1 VRRLAVLI
9 GLTASAHADP
19 RDVFGLPAKAPQTV
33 DCRDG
38 KDFGCAAATDPLA
51 DGTTFGLT
59 TWLDARYLLSL
70 PVGDATHDQVAHY
83 ALGVGRDEVGLVIGG
98 ATGLENRWT
107 IEGAPTES
115 VRTGA
120 AETRVPL
127 AFLDGI
133 LVTAG
138 GFAARDRVS
147 TGGTIEAR
155 LRKGGAHHEVEAYA
169 WLTTI
174 APSRHADIASDTYQV
189 RRLAVDP
196 ANGVSAAVVATGPL
210 GDLLGGRAW
219 YAAGIAPTLRTT
231 DFSWTAGRLVD
242 RDQDGVP
249 DGLPG
254 LPEGELIEK
263 YTRTPLTYFVPAMAR
278 AGLDR
283 GPHHVELSLLGSV
296 SQDVFYL
303 ADSTLQAGG
312 VNLDAFIGD
321 AIANYRAE
329 WPETKLTAQLAW
341 HHVTRTQSAR
351 DPAAANM
358 PQLNSAYIPST
369 LPDDPVL
376 AGQCDDTSPGD
387 PYPNIPNCP
396 VPAGFFASAGA
407 GELINTTSDRPS
419 ITADIAHRIDN
430 HVVRAGATGEDAR
443 YVSTSRFTGGELDFS
458 LFPGHI
464 SQRQF
469 LDPNLACSADVTQP
483 CATSE
488 TSVLTYRTRYTAAYV
503 EDTWHPEPGITVDGG
518 LRWELMWVGPVL
530 HFSDELAPRFGASWD
545 PLGGGRSRVWTSA
558 GRSFALLPAGLGS
571 TLIGTDRTVD
581 NITSPFGV
589 GRFIETGAPIKV
601 AADVEPIA
609 QDELTLGAEVA
620 LARAVKLR
628 GWLQGRWLERGITTT
643 QNGFDNPGRDGSQS
657 ATRDTELLAVELATA
672 PAANTVLR
680 VGYLY
685 AMTLGSYVGP
695 YDPREGAIL
704 YASTDF
710 QVQPLNLVGPLPT
723 DLGHRLYFEA
733 SRRGRVG
740 DVGLAIATRFTV
752 ASGRP
757 RDVLGEGD
765 SGLIYLIPR
774 GMAGRGP
781 MQSQANIRLAASW
794 RGFDLTLDLINLF
807 DRRTATNVDP
817 VYAGPASI
825 VPIQGGCYGDLVFLR
840 DVDGAAPTR
849 RTTYDLA
856 SAFQSP
862 FSAVLGLHR
871 AF

>member
-1 VRRLAVLI
+1 MRRLAVLI

-19 RDVFGLPAKAPQTV
+19 RDVFGLPAKTPQAV
-33 DCRDG
+33 DCSDG
-38 KDFGCAAATDPLA
+38 KDFGCATATDPLA

-70 PVGDATHDQVAHY
+70 PVGDATHDQVANY
-83 ALGVGRDEVGLVIGG
+83 ALGVGRDEAGLVIGG

-120 AETRVPL
+120 TETKLPL

-155 LRKGGAHHEVEAYA
+155 LRKGGDHHEVEAYA

-174 APSRHADIASDTYQV
+174 APARQMDIPYDTYQV

-196 ANGVSAAVVATGPL
+196 ANGATAAVVATGPL
-210 GDLLGGRAW
+210 GDVLGGRAW

-231 DFSWTAGRLVD
+231 DFHWTAGRLVD

-263 YTRTPLTYFVPAMAR
+263 TSSTPLTYFVPAMAR

-283 GPHHVELSLLGSV
+283 GPHHVELSLIGSA
-296 SQDVFYL
+296 SRDVFYL
-303 ADSTLQAGG
+303 ANSTLQAGG

-321 AIANYRAE
+321 AIANYRGE
-329 WPETKLTAQLAW
+329 WHDTKLTAQLAW
-341 HHVTRTQSAR
+341 HHATRTQSAR
-351 DPAAANM
+351 DPAAANV
-358 PQLNSAYIPST
+358 PQLDSAYVPPT
-369 LPDDPVL
+369 LPEDPSL
-376 AGQCDDTSPGD
+376 AGACDDTSPGD

-407 GELINTTSDRPS
+407 GELVNTTTDRPS

-443 YVSTSRFTGGELDFS
+443 YVSTSRFTGDELDFS
-458 LFPGHI
+458 LFPGEV

-469 LDPNLACSADVTQP
+469 LDPNLACSTDITQP
-483 CATSE
+483 CPTSR

-571 TLIGTDRTVD
+571 TILGSDRTVD
-581 NITSPFGV
+581 TITSPFGV
-589 GRFIETGAPIKV
+589 ARFIETGASTKV
-601 AADVEPIA
+601 AAGVEPIA
-609 QDELTLGAEVA
+609 QDEFTLGGEVA
-620 LARAVKLR
+620 LARTVKLR
-628 GWLQGRWLERGITTT
+628 GWLQGRWLERGLTTT
-643 QNGFDNPGRDGSQS
+643 QNGFDNPGRDGSQP
-657 ATRDTELLAVELATA
+657 AMRDTELVAVEIATA
-672 PAANTVLR
+672 PTAKTVLR
-680 VGYLY
+680 VGYLF
-685 AMTLGSYVGP
+685 ATTIGSWVGP
-695 YDPREGAIL
+695 YDPREGAVL
-704 YASTDF
+704 YASSDY

-740 DVGLAIATRFTV
+740 DIALAIATRFTV

-757 RDVLGEGD
+757 RDALGDGD
-765 SGLIYLIPR
+765 NGLIYLI
-774 GMAGRGP
+774 GRGQAGSEP
-781 MQSQANIRLAASW
+781 MQTQANVRLAASW
-794 RGFDLTLDLINLF
+794 RGFDLTLDLVNLF
-807 DRRTATNVDP
+807 DRRTTTNVDP
-817 VYAGPASI
+817 VYTGPASLT
-825 VPIQGGCYGDLVFLR
+825 PIQGGCYADLVFLR
-840 DVDGAAPTR
+840 ANDGSVPTR
-849 RTTYDLA
+849 RTTYDLGTG
-856 SAFQSP
+856 FQSP